1 VGIASSSGVFPTNE
15 PLLARQAAHM
25 KKTFNRIKTDRG
37 IKQESVVQ
45 TFSCAISPLSRDRMA
60 VLQFPVSICGVE
72 DASIAF
78 LDSIGGI
85 RNVHSLL
92 VIKECIQTSVLH
104 VPEGATELRVS
115 VCVLEQ
121 DGFESIS
128 GTLTFPGKIRGL
140 LRLAL
145 YVYKINR
152 FRGVT
157 IPRFFVEKCQQL
169 YRIGFRNLI
178 SSPTSHVELRDFAK
192 FDYKTW
198 IRIRNENLT
207 SNGNQANSTEAIRIC
222 FFLKFSGNRVLL
234 QKSLVAL
241 TKLKVA
247 AIDLYLIVG
256 NEDHRA
262 LLNELL
268 EHVAVPATVVS
279 SRQMDQAMN
288 TVAGKSQWCCFLNE
302 GDVIREHALCVL
314 SRYAESKPEIFIFYC
329 DHDYLD
335 QEKRH
340 SPWFKPAWNREYYLN
355 FNYISRAVFYR
366 PDWLAEQGIGKHT
379 SYIHERL
386 ILKLGLKPEP
396 HIERIPDVLFSF
408 SCPDA
413 LLDHDSQNERQIVV
427 SEILHGE
434 GIAHSWKKSIAG
446 KHGAFVDYQ
455 SPSDK
460 ALPAV
465 SLIIPIRDQP
475 KLLKNCLDSILG
487 NTDYPDFEVIIVDNG
502 STDPRTIKYL
512 SSLNAIPACTVLSFN
527 QPFNYSAIN
536 NFAARQAKGELIG
549 LVNSDIEVI
558 SPGWLRDMASYFW
571 VANIGIVGAKLLYRD
586 ESVQHAGV
594 ICGLGNVAG
603 HAHRFFRAAE
613 TGYMN
618 RLQVPNEYS
627 AVTGACLLTRRS
639 LYETMGGLNSR
650 DLAIAYNDVD
660 YCIRVRKKGY
670 RIVYC
675 PQAELF
681 HFESVTR
688 GREDTSEKKWRYTQ
702 EREYMWN
709 KWRLELEDDEF
720 YNPNLSRVRE
730 DFSIGN
736 KPHSFV
742 KTQ

>member
-1 VGIASSSGVFPTNE
+1 MQSSPN
-15 PLLARQAAHM
+15 P
-25 KKTFNRIKTDRG
+25 TDR
-37 IKQESVVQ
+37 
-45 TFSCAISPLSRDRMA
+45 F
-60 VLQFPVSICGVE
+60 
-72 DASIAF
+72 
-78 LDSIGGI
+78 
-85 RNVHSLL
+85 
-92 VIKECIQTSVLH
+92 
-104 VPEGATELRVS
+104 
-115 VCVLEQ
+115 
-121 DGFESIS
+121 
-128 GTLTFPGKIRGL
+128 GL
-140 LRLAL
+140 L
-145 YVYKINR
+145 
-152 FRGVT
+152 
-157 IPRFFVEKCQQL
+157 
-169 YRIGFRNLI
+169 
-178 SSPTSHVELRDFAK
+178 
-192 FDYKTW
+192 
-198 IRIRNENLT
+198 
-207 SNGNQANSTEAIRIC
+207 
-222 FFLKFSGNRVLL
+222 
-234 QKSLVAL
+234 
-241 TKLKVA
+241 
-247 AIDLYLIVG
+247 
-256 NEDHRA
+256 
-262 LLNELL
+262 
-268 EHVAVPATVVS
+268 PA
-279 SRQMDQAMN
+279 
-288 TVAGKSQWCCFLNE
+288 
-302 GDVIREHALCVL
+302 
-314 SRYAESKPEIFIFYC
+314 
-329 DHDYLD
+329 
-335 QEKRH
+335 
-340 SPWFKPAWNREYYLN
+340 
-355 FNYISRAVFYR
+355 
-366 PDWLAEQGIGKHT
+366 
-379 SYIHERL
+379 
-386 ILKLGLKPEP
+386 
-396 HIERIPDVLFSF
+396 
-408 SCPDA
+408 
-413 LLDHDSQNERQIVV
+413 
-427 SEILHGE
+427 
-434 GIAHSWKKSIAG
+434 
-446 KHGAFVDYQ
+446 
-455 SPSDK
+455 
-460 ALPAV
+460 
-465 SLIIPIRDQP
+465 
-475 KLLKNCLDSILG
+475 
-487 NTDYPDFEVIIVDNG
+487 DFEVIIVDNG

-512 SSLNAIPACTVLSFN
+512 SSLSAIPACTVLSFN

-688 GREDTSEKKWRYTQ
+688 GREDTSEKKRRYTR